1 MVALQK
7 IYIYC
12 YSKICNMNETLKRAI
27 SGAVYITLLIA
38 SILYSN
44 ESFFILFGLFLLI
57 AVYEFCALV
66 QIKKVIPIVFAFL
79 FYGSITLVCFYKK
92 LVEEVL
98 YSITNKS
105 YQLSFNSNF
114 LYQILLAIT
123 LIISVK
129 CIHFL
134 FSDGIQE
141 ISKPNKLIYLFGYVI
156 LPFFFI
162 TKISFGIKEYNPKII
177 IGLFIIIWTNDTFA
191 YIVGKSIGKHKL
203 LERIS
208 PKKTIEGFLGGILF
222 SILAGV
228 LISRYYI
235 NPSPAFSEKSI
246 QIWVTI
252 AIIASVIGTLGDLI
266 ESKFK
271 RIAGVKDSG
280 KIMPGHGGILDRL
293 DSVIFVA
300 PFVFLFYQI
309 LYYVS

>member
-1 MVALQK
+1 
-7 IYIYC
+7 
-12 YSKICNMNETLKRAI
+12 MNETLKRAI
-27 SGAVYITLLIA
+27 SGAIYITLLIA

-66 QIKKVIPIVFAFL
+66 QINKIIPIIFAFL

-92 LVEEVL
+92 LVQEIL

-105 YQLSFNSNF
+105 YQLSFDSNF

-123 LIISVK
+123 LIISIK

-141 ISKPNKLIYLFGYVI
+141 ISKSNKIIYLLGYVI

-162 TKISFGIKEYNPKII
+162 TKISFGINEYNPKII

-228 LISRYYI
+228 LISKFYI
-235 NPSPAFSEKSI
+235 KPSPAFSEKSI

-252 AIIASVIGTLGDLI
+252 AIIAAVIGTLGDLI

-309 LYYVS
+309 LNFI